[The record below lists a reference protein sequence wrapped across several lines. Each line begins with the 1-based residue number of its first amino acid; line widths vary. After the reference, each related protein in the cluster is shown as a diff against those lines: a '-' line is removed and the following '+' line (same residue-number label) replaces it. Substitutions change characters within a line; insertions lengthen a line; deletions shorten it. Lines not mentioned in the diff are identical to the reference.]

1 MVCQMFLHF
10 VSNTKTP
17 QALKMKITILL
28 LGLVANLVA
37 SAPANETTSSAVN
50 FKIQLGDDE
59 QDIVIDEEKNTEV
72 FHSTYADDALI
83 IDNFNLRIKVIAPAI
98 GNKCYATTLNI
109 ETEQEPSKLKK
120 IILQEEEEVCDIHL
134 CLDIYANVNCNHA

>member
-10 VSNTKTP
+10 VSNPKTP
-17 QALKMKITILL
+17 QELTMKITILL

-37 SAPANETTSSAVN
+37 SAPAEETTSSAVN

-59 QDIVIDEEKNTEV
+59 QDIIIDEEKNTEV
-72 FHSTYADDALI
+72 FYSTYADDALI

-98 GNKCYATTLNI
+98 GNKCYVTTLNT
-109 ETEQEPSKLKK
+109 ESEQEPSKLKE
-120 IILQEEEEVCDIHL
+120 ILLQEEEEVCNIQV
-134 CLDIYANVNCNHA
+134 CLDIYANVNCNRA